1 VTKIP
6 WKIGRIGLVVVS
18 GMILPVPV
26 GRAEDG
32 GSLKGAEAVLAVLA
46 ESGDGAMVTP
56 AAGVVDPRKQF
67 AADLAMFASNS
78 VSMKPAEAADAWLAL
93 VDRFHALPGLSE
105 QGHYISYDSFMFRRS
120 GADKGPLTKAHVYA
134 AVPGPSA
141 WPILEER
148 TAVRK
153 ATAKTRLREAELR
166 LFTLLLNGN
175 WSVALQTLD
184 EAVKAI
190 PRDNDGMGSYY
201 KEQFGQIRNAI
212 DQLAKG
218 QKETGTAAE
227 FERLIDGIKEDSADQ
242 VDIMIPDLVSLV
254 GGVEA
259 SRLIEKAALVPKVRL
274 SVKAGPETRRILKE
288 VVLRN
293 PGKFKTPQ
301 WRLVEGSDSIE
312 YFEAMDKLFPRRKQQ
327 EQETSSGAGVLS
339 FSSLVRV
346 NRSYRGDDGERKSAT
361 QHYLAGLLAASRLDD
376 AVRFAMEEELDL
388 RELTWML
395 KDRRGQKVPAANVF
409 RFSKELLRKNPEA
422 MVWGVL
428 VNSGMAAGEDAE
440 LLKML
445 SAPRAVLSNAD
456 RQLERESDIAD
467 GYLALDRVDDGLALL
482 RNILADT
489 SSGGGERTGRD
500 AATIRQQVMGKMVVL
515 GCVLE
520 RQDLVDEG
528 VQAMEKVLRAP
539 MDSGL
544 RNQNMNSY
552 VWLGTLKVLAD
563 AGHFRQ
569 AEALALEIL
578 RQTVRTQGE
587 KRGSWNRSSEEV
599 GILIAL
605 AGIYSDAGR
614 HADVLTL
621 LEKVP
626 GWGADDLVDVG
637 ARHGGGG
644 GGILSAAAKALL
656 AEGRHGEA
664 VRVAK
669 TALMLQA
676 NDDDAYQVLLAA
688 GEPGVV
694 EWLDALYARDR
705 FEERPLI
712 WKAVYLLK
720 QGEVEKAE
728 QAIREAIKV
737 DPTDGETRVGY
748 RVKSYSVLA
757 EVLEARGKKE
767 DAALFRNVVA
777 AVRLAEKGDAM
788 TEAKLLRRSLNL
800 YDKAAVLF
808 SDAYCVQWRLAERL
822 YATGHPEEAEKHYA
836 IVFERMPEQF
846 GRVAS
851 LCFGCEGVFD
861 RTESRTVAEKI
872 LERLAT
878 NTTVR
883 PQVFYLLGQ
892 LREAQGRYS
901 DAYGAFR
908 KAVAIDPEYLDG
920 WRQISQIA
928 AEVAIP
934 QSERDEVS
942 LRMIR
947 LDPLGKHAGTDMS
960 RVADLKGLWNAVAA
974 NQKFAWDRPRDLF
987 PLKASKAMLEEK
999 RAAAKKAVGMMG
1011 GGMGGD
1017 DMEWMMYGGYYAR
1030 ILRPGEAV
1038 MSSALMT
1045 QLFQSFASL
1054 LR

>member
-1 VTKIP
+1 MNRMQLKWVS
-6 WKIGRIGLVVVS
+6 IGWVVGVA
-18 GMILPVPV
+18 GMMLTVQ
-26 GRAEDG
+26 GGKAEDG

-46 ESGDGAMVTP
+46 EANGGAKVKP
-56 AAGVVDPRKQF
+56 AAVAPDPRKQF

-78 VSMKPAEAADAWLAL
+78 VVMKPAEAADAWLAL
-93 VDRFHALPGLSE
+93 VDRFFALPGPSE
-105 QGHYISYDSFMFRRS
+105 QESQISCDSFMFRRS
-120 GADKGPLTKAHVYA
+120 GAGKGPVTKAHVYA

-148 TAVRK
+148 TAARK
-153 ATAKTRLREAELR
+153 ATTKARLREAELR

-175 WSVALQTLD
+175 WSVALQALD

-190 PRDNDGMGSYY
+190 PSDNDGMGSYY

-212 DQLAKG
+212 GQLAKG
-218 QKETGTAAE
+218 QKATGTAAE
-227 FERLIDGIKEDSADQ
+227 FERLIDGIGEDSTEA

-254 GGVEA
+254 GGAEA
-259 SRLIEKAALVPKVRL
+259 SRLIEKAVLVLKVRL
-274 SVKAGPETRRILKE
+274 SVKAGPETRRIVKE

-293 PGKFKTPQ
+293 IGKFKAPQ

-312 YFEAMDKLFPRRKQQ
+312 YFEAMDKLFPRRKK
-327 EQETSSGAGVLS
+327 EESSGGDGMLG

-346 NRSYRGDDGERKSAT
+346 NRSYGGYDGERKSAA
-361 QHYLAGLLAASRLDD
+361 QQYLAGLLAASRMDD
-376 AVRFAMEEELDL
+376 AVRFAVQEELDI
-388 RELTWML
+388 RELAWVLTG
-395 KDRRGQKVPAANVF
+395 RRGQKVPAVNVF
-409 RFSKELLRKNPEA
+409 RFSQALLKKNPEA
-422 MVWGVL
+422 MIWGVL

-456 RQLERESDIAD
+456 RQLARENDIAD
-467 GYLALDRVDDGLALL
+467 GYLALDRIDDGLAIL
-482 RNILADT
+482 RTILADT
-489 SSGGGERTGRD
+489 SSGGGERMGND
-500 AATIRQQVMGKMVVL
+500 AATIRQQAMQKMVTL
-515 GCVLE
+515 GCILE

-528 VQAMEKVLRAP
+528 VQAIEKVLRAP
-539 MDSGL
+539 VDSGV
-544 RNQNMNSY
+544 RNQNMNNY
-552 VWLGTLKVLAD
+552 VWVGVLKGLAD
-563 AGHFRQ
+563 AGRFRQ
-569 AEALALEIL
+569 AEALAMEVL
-578 RQTVRTQGE
+578 RLTVRVQGE
-587 KRGSWNRSSEEV
+587 RREPWNGSSEEV

-605 AGIYSDAGR
+605 AEIYSDAGR

-621 LEKVP
+621 LDKAP
-626 GWGADDLVDVG
+626 GWGASDLVNVG
-637 ARHGGGG
+637 VRHGGGSG
-644 GGILSAAAKALL
+644 VILSMAAKALL
-656 AEGRHGEA
+656 AERRHGEA

-669 TALMLQA
+669 TSLMLQP
-676 NDDDAYQVLLAA
+676 NDDDAYEVLLAS

-694 EWLDALYARDR
+694 EWLDELYARDR

-720 QGEVEKAE
+720 QGDAEKAE

-737 DPTDGETRVGY
+737 DPTDGETQVGR

-777 AVRLAEKGDAM
+777 AVRLAEKGDSM
-788 TEAKLLRRSLNL
+788 TQVGLLRRSLGF

-878 NTTVR
+878 NVTVR

-934 QSERDEVS
+934 QAERDEVS

-947 LDPLGKHAGTDMS
+947 LDPLGKHAGTDLS
-960 RVADLKGLWNAVAA
+960 RVTDLKGLWNTVAA
-974 NQKFAWDRPRDLF
+974 NQRFAWDPPRELF
-987 PLKASKAMLEEK
+987 PLKASKAILEEK
-999 RAAAKKAVGMMG
+999 RAAVKKAGSMMG
-1011 GGMGGD
+1011 GGMMD
-1017 DMEWMMYGGYYAR
+1017 EDMEMMYGGYYMR
-1030 ILRPGEAV
+1030 VPQPGEAV
-1038 MSSALMT
+1038 MSSALIS
-1045 QLFQSFASL
+1045 QLFQAFSNL
-1054 LR
+1054 VR